1 MMLEGDRVEG
11 ENENFVGAKI
21 KLFVVQELLIFE
33 LELKFWNNFTKYVR
47 TVITIIGKMMK
58 FLI

>member
-1 MMLEGDRVEG
+1 MGMMLEGDRVEG

-33 LELKFWNNFTKYVR
+33 LELKFWNNLTKYVR
-47 TVITIIGKMMK
+47 TVIMK
-58 FLI
+58 RLQVK